1 MTQIKILNGRFAV
14 STAPPSEG
22 DLRALAEDGYKA
34 VVNLR
39 CQDEADQPLAPD
51 REGEVVASLG
61 LEYCHL
67 PVAGGTISDELV
79 DEFRASQYLV
89 SNQEFLAFVEAGG
102 YQEDRLWSE
111 EGCAWRQF
119 AKARHPT
126 FWRWQNGWHLRL
138 MTEEVEMPWDW
149 PVEVNYHEAKAF
161 CEWKRE
167 ETGIKEVDNDPAN
180 ANLHLDH
187 GASSCPASAT
197 STRKAKRC
205 NPMPTTKATGC

>member
-51 REGEVVASLG
+51 RGGEVVASLG

-79 DEFRASQYLV
+79 DEFRAS
-89 SNQEFLAFVEAGG
+89 VEALPKPVLVHCASGKRAG
-102 YQEDRLWSE
+102 AFTIMHLASQQGMSGDATLQKAADMGFVCDEPALENFVRNYVDR
-111 EGCAWRQF
+111 AQ
-119 AKARHPT
+119 
-126 FWRWQNGWHLRL
+126 
-138 MTEEVEMPWDW
+138 D
-149 PVEVNYHEAKAF
+149 
-161 CEWKRE
+161 
-167 ETGIKEVDNDPAN
+167 
-180 ANLHLDH
+180 
-187 GASSCPASAT
+187 
-197 STRKAKRC
+197 
-205 NPMPTTKATGC
+205 

>member
-67 PVAGGTISDELV
+67 PVAGGTISGELV
-79 DEFRASQYLV
+79 DEFRAS
-89 SNQEFLAFVEAGG
+89 VEALPKPVLVHCASGKRAG
-102 YQEDRLWSE
+102 AFTIMHLASQQGMSGDATLQKAADMGFVCDEPALENFVRNYVDR
-111 EGCAWRQF
+111 AQ
-119 AKARHPT
+119 
-126 FWRWQNGWHLRL
+126 
-138 MTEEVEMPWDW
+138 D
-149 PVEVNYHEAKAF
+149 
-161 CEWKRE
+161 
-167 ETGIKEVDNDPAN
+167 
-180 ANLHLDH
+180 
-187 GASSCPASAT
+187 
-197 STRKAKRC
+197 
-205 NPMPTTKATGC
+205 

>member
-79 DEFRASQYLV
+79 DEFRAS
-89 SNQEFLAFVEAGG
+89 VEALPKPVLVHCASGKRAG
-102 YQEDRLWSE
+102 AFTIMHLASQQGMRGDATLQKAADMGFVCDAPALENFVRNYVDR
-111 EGCAWRQF
+111 AQ
-119 AKARHPT
+119 
-126 FWRWQNGWHLRL
+126 
-138 MTEEVEMPWDW
+138 D
-149 PVEVNYHEAKAF
+149 
-161 CEWKRE
+161 
-167 ETGIKEVDNDPAN
+167 
-180 ANLHLDH
+180 
-187 GASSCPASAT
+187 
-197 STRKAKRC
+197 
-205 NPMPTTKATGC
+205 

>member
-79 DEFRASQYLV
+79 DEFRAS
-89 SNQEFLAFVEAGG
+89 VEALPKPVLVHCASGKRAG
-102 YQEDRLWSE
+102 AFTIMHLASQQGMSGDATLQKAVDMGFVCDEPALENFVRNYVDR
-111 EGCAWRQF
+111 AQ
-119 AKARHPT
+119 
-126 FWRWQNGWHLRL
+126 
-138 MTEEVEMPWDW
+138 D
-149 PVEVNYHEAKAF
+149 
-161 CEWKRE
+161 
-167 ETGIKEVDNDPAN
+167 
-180 ANLHLDH
+180 
-187 GASSCPASAT
+187 
-197 STRKAKRC
+197 
-205 NPMPTTKATGC
+205 

>member
-22 DLRALAEDGYKA
+22 DLRALAEEGYKA

-79 DEFRASQYLV
+79 DEFRAS
-89 SNQEFLAFVEAGG
+89 VEALPKPVLVHCASGKRAG
-102 YQEDRLWSE
+102 AFTIMHLASQQGMSGDATLQKAADMGFVCDEPALENFVRNYVDR
-111 EGCAWRQF
+111 AQ
-119 AKARHPT
+119 
-126 FWRWQNGWHLRL
+126 
-138 MTEEVEMPWDW
+138 D
-149 PVEVNYHEAKAF
+149 
-161 CEWKRE
+161 
-167 ETGIKEVDNDPAN
+167 
-180 ANLHLDH
+180 
-187 GASSCPASAT
+187 
-197 STRKAKRC
+197 
-205 NPMPTTKATGC
+205 

>member
-61 LEYCHL
+61 LEYCLL

-79 DEFRASQYLV
+79 DEFRAS
-89 SNQEFLAFVEAGG
+89 VEALPKPVLVHCASGKRAG
-102 YQEDRLWSE
+102 AFTIMHLASQQGMSGDATLQKAADMGFVCDEPALENFVRNYVDR
-111 EGCAWRQF
+111 AQ
-119 AKARHPT
+119 
-126 FWRWQNGWHLRL
+126 
-138 MTEEVEMPWDW
+138 D
-149 PVEVNYHEAKAF
+149 
-161 CEWKRE
+161 
-167 ETGIKEVDNDPAN
+167 
-180 ANLHLDH
+180 
-187 GASSCPASAT
+187 
-197 STRKAKRC
+197 
-205 NPMPTTKATGC
+205 

>member
-1 MTQIKILNGRFAV
+1 LRHLLTQIKILNGRFAV

-79 DEFRASQYLV
+79 DEFRAS
-89 SNQEFLAFVEAGG
+89 VEALPKPVLVHCASGKRAG
-102 YQEDRLWSE
+102 AFTIMHLASQQGMSGDATLQKAADMGFVCDEPALENFVRNYVDR
-111 EGCAWRQF
+111 AQ
-119 AKARHPT
+119 
-126 FWRWQNGWHLRL
+126 
-138 MTEEVEMPWDW
+138 D
-149 PVEVNYHEAKAF
+149 
-161 CEWKRE
+161 
-167 ETGIKEVDNDPAN
+167 
-180 ANLHLDH
+180 
-187 GASSCPASAT
+187 
-197 STRKAKRC
+197 
-205 NPMPTTKATGC
+205 

>member
-22 DLRALAEDGYKA
+22 DLRALPEDGYKA

-79 DEFRASQYLV
+79 DEFRAS
-89 SNQEFLAFVEAGG
+89 VEALPKPVLVHCASGKRAG
-102 YQEDRLWSE
+102 AFTIMHLASQQGMSGDATLQKAADMGFVCDEPALENFVRNYVDR
-111 EGCAWRQF
+111 AQ
-119 AKARHPT
+119 
-126 FWRWQNGWHLRL
+126 
-138 MTEEVEMPWDW
+138 D
-149 PVEVNYHEAKAF
+149 
-161 CEWKRE
+161 
-167 ETGIKEVDNDPAN
+167 
-180 ANLHLDH
+180 
-187 GASSCPASAT
+187 
-197 STRKAKRC
+197 
-205 NPMPTTKATGC
+205 